1 MLYEDFWA
9 CGGDWKRSTILRSIT
24 NSFENKKTGKRRWL
38 TKKQML
44 PYFDNDEEIVDG
56 VILRKKSD
64 PELCKLEIRVH
75 PEVGTLYQYLV
86 LVEDEEE
93 ATESDKILDRFQL
106 KDTGHDSED
115 SDDDDESDDDDDCDD
130 KKPRK
135 SAKKKGNKETAGKT
149 KKPKAWPQIIC
160 KFGHIVGTQSTIMLK
175 FISW

>member
-9 CGGDWKRSTILRSIT
+9 CGGDWKRSTILRSIS

-44 PYFDNDEEIVDG
+44 PYFDNDEQVVDG

-64 PELCKLEIRVH
+64 PELCKAEIRVH

-106 KDTGHDSED
+106 KDIGHDSGD
-115 SDDDDESDDDDDCDD
+115 SDAGHESDDDEDDDECDG
-130 KKPRK
+130 KKGGK
-135 SAKKKGNKETAGKT
+135 SAKGKGKKDSGKT
-149 KKPKAWPQIIC
+149 KKPKA
-160 KFGHIVGTQSTIMLK
+160 
-175 FISW
+175 